1 MNDINI
7 EQDTPESIT
16 ALPAADKVNENK
28 KLFVVFGSIFFVLT
42 LIIFGGI
49 YYYQKYYSTGG
60 IYDEMGAMD
69 KLLNQVKDSDYE
81 DSLLES
87 ELESDDSGES
97 SYSTMDPKMMIDAE
111 IKALDEADFGIND
124 NDYVDTSL
132 NDLN

>member
-69 KLLNQVKDSDYE
+69 KFLNQVKDSDYE
-81 DSLLES
+81 DSL
-87 ELESDDSGES
+87 LESDDSGES

-111 IKALDEADFGIND
+111 IKALDEADFGINE
-124 NDYVDTSL
+124 NVYVDTSL